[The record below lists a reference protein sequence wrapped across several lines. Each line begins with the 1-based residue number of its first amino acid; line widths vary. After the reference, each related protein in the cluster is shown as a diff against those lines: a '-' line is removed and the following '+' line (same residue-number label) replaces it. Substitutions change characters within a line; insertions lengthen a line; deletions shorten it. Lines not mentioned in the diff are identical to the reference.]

1 MGKSLV
7 SWFLTHGVE
16 YFLIGYVCV
25 LNCCSDRSLLTLFL
39 LFVIVV
45 RTAAFHL
52 IFVAHTNMFRFVG
65 FGEQCWTELPW
76 RC

>member
-1 MGKSLV
+1 MKEFLKSISIWEVMGKSLV

-39 LFVIVV
+39 LFVIV
-45 RTAAFHL
+45 
-52 IFVAHTNMFRFVG
+52 
-65 FGEQCWTELPW
+65 Q
-76 RC
+76 

>member
-1 MGKSLV
+1 VKEFLKSISIWEVMGKSLV

-39 LFVIVV
+39 LFVIV
-45 RTAAFHL
+45 
-52 IFVAHTNMFRFVG
+52 
-65 FGEQCWTELPW
+65 Q
-76 RC
+76 